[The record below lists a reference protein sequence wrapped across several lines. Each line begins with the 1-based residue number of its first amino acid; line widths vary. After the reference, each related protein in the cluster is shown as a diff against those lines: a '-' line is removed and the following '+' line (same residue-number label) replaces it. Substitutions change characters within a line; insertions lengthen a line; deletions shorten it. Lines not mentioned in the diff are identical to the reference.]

1 MHAALRRRGRL
12 RGLTAVLRF
21 VDVWRSVVPEE
32 ARAVD
37 TAVLAPFVIATQ
49 GKALAELDL
58 LLEADVTNT
67 ANALRAELQAPWS
80 SVVKVEQKAAVLMPL
95 NAACERCGSTAPETR
110 VLGGRS
116 FEVRYLDR
124 LSLPGLELQKVCT
137 CGATHTYSEL
147 RYRHDR
153 SALIEAA
160 REGRSGQGGTGGE
173 RRACVWNTRRR
184 SWGGARSR

>member
-58 LLEADVTNT
+58 LLEADVTNA
-67 ANALRAELQAPWS
+67 ANALRAELQAP
-80 SVVKVEQKAAVLMPL
+80 
-95 NAACERCGSTAPETR
+95 
-110 VLGGRS
+110 
-116 FEVRYLDR
+116 
-124 LSLPGLELQKVCT
+124 
-137 CGATHTYSEL
+137 
-147 RYRHDR
+147 
-153 SALIEAA
+153 
-160 REGRSGQGGTGGE
+160 
-173 RRACVWNTRRR
+173 
-184 SWGGARSR
+184 